1 MDSTARDFL
10 MDRNLAI
17 VYLIRY
23 KGLRPKE
30 IASINRGM
38 VNLAQSSLEFKQNH
52 YKLLGKPIDHIRAYV
67 QTIEPLKQPGHTR
80 TIRYLFP
87 TIIVVRIFNTIMK
100 KKNRNGYRHEA
111 YRK

>member
-67 QTIEPLKQPGHTR
+67 QTIEPLKQPWSH
-80 TIRYLFP
+80 
-87 TIIVVRIFNTIMK
+87 
-100 KKNRNGYRHEA
+100 
-111 YRK
+111 